1 MTSSTTSKVK
11 TIVED
16 TGLSPEQVST
26 VLYSYLTW
34 CIQEVLIQGYSQ
46 TIFGKL
52 SLTTDNRL
60 KLEGEKEGL
69 IGLLDKHDIKIIQ
82 KIVENG
88 NEYKIF

>member
-1 MTSSTTSKVK
+1 MTSSTTNKVK

-16 TGLSPEQVST
+16 TGLTAAQVST

-52 SLTTDNRL
+52 TLDDNNRL
-60 KLEGEKEGL
+60 VLTNDKEGL
-69 IGLLDKHDIKIIQ
+69 ISLLDKNDIKIIR
-82 KIVENG
+82 KIVEQG
-88 NEYKIF
+88 SEYKIF

>member
-1 MTSSTTSKVK
+1 MASSTTSKVK

-16 TGLSPEQVST
+16 TGLTTAQVTT

-52 SLTTDNRL
+52 TLDENNRL
-60 KLEGEKEGL
+60 ELMTDKEGL
-69 IGLLDKHDIKIIQ
+69 ISLLDKHDIKILR
-82 KIVENG
+82 KIVEQGSDYN
-88 NEYKIF
+88 IF